1 MAAVR
6 TGHVPAVHLVGAGF
20 PAIDRA
26 RRPRLSDPLRQVPL
40 APHAVQT
47 RPARSPGFEVDGE
60 HPGVKARVEK
70 LNRFGFVRRLRI
82 RLRRVSERVRGAFHN
97 AHNETSRFFFAAVFF
112 KTNGLL

>member
-6 TGHVPAVHLVGAGF
+6 TGHVPAAHLVGAGF

-26 RRPRLSDPLRQVPL
+26 RLPRFPDLLRQIPF
-40 APHAVQT
+40 APRAVQT
-47 RPARSPGFEVDGE
+47 RSARSPGIKVDGK

-70 LNRFGFVRRLRI
+70 LECIRFVRRLCI
-82 RLRRVSERVRGAFHN
+82 RFLRVSERVRGASHN